1 MTQTTATLARQRQ
14 LHHPYTQTQLLLLLF
29 QILCTCSL
37 SLLTQFTLNENTA
50 VDDTS
55 NSSFAYN
62 SLSVPFFA
70 EFMKL
75 SLSIALFL
83 RQRRTNTSSSSSMST
98 SDNDRLDYGQ
108 KTVLLAA
115 VPATLYAVSNNLNFF
130 VIADIG
136 AFSYQMLNQLKIV
149 CTAVA
154 FRVIMNKKLSKL
166 QWRMMVLLTIGCMV
180 SQMNGSSGAGAA
192 DVHRADNVNMFA
204 GNHGQQRK
212 GRVLLMNDNSNN
224 NVGRITQGYFL
235 ESFAVVTS
243 SLAGVL
249 VEMFL
254 KKTTNPFYF
263 QNCLLYGWGTAITFV
278 SLVFDTKFFEGG
290 GFFLV
295 LFRGHTVASFVLI
308 LNSAFGGLA
317 TAAVMKY
324 LDVIAKTFATTVSLF
339 IVAFV
344 SIAYLGESM
353 RAELFLGTIVA
364 AIAIEG
370 YYHGPSLVDDDS
382 NTNNNKFEDDEG
394 EEKKNS
400 LSSELRDF
408 SLGDDDNDVND
419 DFHLRE
425 AINNIKNAK
434 MKDAIV

>member
-1 MTQTTATLARQRQ
+1 
-14 LHHPYTQTQLLLLLF
+14 
-29 QILCTCSL
+29 
-37 SLLTQFTLNENTA
+37 
-50 VDDTS
+50 
-55 NSSFAYN
+55 
-62 SLSVPFFA
+62 
-70 EFMKL
+70 
-75 SLSIALFL
+75 
-83 RQRRTNTSSSSSMST
+83 MST